1 MRTTV
6 RLDDGLLE
14 QAKVAARQRHR
25 TVTSLIEEGL
35 RLVLT
40 NERAAARRTKVL
52 LPVSRETGGVLPGV
66 DLNNSAGLLDLME
79 ERR

>member
-6 RLDDGLLE
+6 RLDDGLLA
-14 QAKVAARQRHR
+14 QAKAAARQRHK

-40 NERAAARRTKVL
+40 NERHAGRRTKIV

-66 DLNNSAGLLDLME
+66 DLNNSAGILELME
-79 ERR
+79 KRR